1 MNVDEAWESFIKSH
15 QIKKASIDE
24 KLDVIASQMNELQT
38 DVSRLTE
45 SIPEMQGDDAAMETA
60 NAMAE
65 PGADAAP
72 GPEEL
77 GAMMGG
83 EEEPSPEG
91 EAPVEGAP
99 AEGAPEAG
107 GEPPMV
113 GEGGSVAP
121 EDEISDEELDA
132 LLGGEDMGA
141 PEMGGG
147 GNDMIAKIKDLI
159 MNEDDPGKLATLS
172 ELLTMAASS
181 DGADSMEGMED
192 VGAPMEDVAPL
203 AEEPNAA
210 DEEVG
215 PIGKS
220 ESFEKADDIAVD
232 TPAEAKEETES
243 AVDKPLDDGPEPMTE
258 ESVAKACP
266 FEELMSR
273 ITEAI
278 VPIVKE
284 FVGEPVAP
292 VEGDLD
298 SAAEP
303 EIDVE
308 VEADAEPI
316 VDEESD
322 EEDEEDEE
330 DEKEDSKDDED
341 KKEPEDDISEETDHF
356 EESEC
361 ESEPVMKSFQE
372 LFSKRLES
380 RVGVDGMYAKVP
392 PHMRSP
398 ELKDGFREEMY
409 APIYKSADE
418 DMGGRH
424 IMTLEE
430 MASIQK
436 STRPDA
442 TTSVNGEMERPD
454 PTTIRKSGSAFV
466 PFEELMN
473 ASDRHEAMQKEW
485 DEYNLFKSRY

>member
-91 EAPVEGAP
+91 ETPIEGAP

-107 GEPPMV
+107 EEAPMV
-113 GEGGSVAP
+113 EGGGGVAP

-159 MNEDDPGKLATLS
+159 MNEDDPGKLAALS

-181 DGADSMEGMED
+181 DGADSMESIED
-192 VGAPMEDVAPL
+192 VGAPMEDVAPP
-203 AEEPNAA
+203 AEEPNIA
-210 DEEVG
+210 DEGVG

-308 VEADAEPI
+308 IEAEP
-316 VDEESD
+316 VDDEMPDEEG
-322 EEDEEDEE
+322 EEDEESEEE
-330 DEKEDSKDDED
+330 DPKDDKEKED
-341 KKEPEDDISEETDHF
+341 PEDDISEETDHF

-398 ELKDGFREEMY
+398 ELKDGFRDEVY